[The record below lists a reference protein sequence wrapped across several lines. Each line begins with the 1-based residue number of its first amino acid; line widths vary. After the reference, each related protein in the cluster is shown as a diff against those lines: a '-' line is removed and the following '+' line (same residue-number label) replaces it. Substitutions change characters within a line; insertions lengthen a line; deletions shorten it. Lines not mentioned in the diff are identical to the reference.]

1 MEDLSGLT
9 EVDCE
14 NGAAVVPWLISLC
27 LALVVLGCEE
37 ELSKRRELEEAI
49 KDQ

>member
-9 EVDCE
+9 EVDCN
-14 NGAAVVPWLISLC
+14 NGAAIVPWLISLC

-37 ELSKRRELEEAI
+37 ELRKRREIEEAE
-49 KDQ
+49 KNQ